1 MNNIF
6 FISPLF
12 CIFVVRNQDKNN
24 MTKKAKV
31 ITISSIV
38 VVLALAAFIFFR
50 FFFVY
55 SSGVN
60 AGDINYFQREGV
72 IFKTYEGKM
81 IQSGFKSSTTNTKG
95 LRSNEFV
102 FSVKDKAV
110 ADSLM
115 RCSGKQVE
123 LRWKRYFG
131 TLPWRG
137 NSQYIVYEI
146 LSVRESAA
154 FADIPM
160 EY

>member
-1 MNNIF
+1 
-6 FISPLF
+6 
-12 CIFVVRNQDKNN
+12 
-24 MTKKAKV
+24 MTTKAKV

-38 VVLALAAFIFFR
+38 IVLALAAFIFFR

-72 IFKTYEGKM
+72 VFKTYEGKM
-81 IQSGFKSSTTNTKG
+81 IQTGFKSSTTTTQG

-102 FSVKDKAV
+102 FSVKDEAV

-115 RCSGKQVE
+115 RCSGKHVE

-137 NSQYIVYEI
+137 KSQYIVYEI
-146 LSVRESAA
+146 LTVKDQALVT
-154 FADIPM
+154 DIPM